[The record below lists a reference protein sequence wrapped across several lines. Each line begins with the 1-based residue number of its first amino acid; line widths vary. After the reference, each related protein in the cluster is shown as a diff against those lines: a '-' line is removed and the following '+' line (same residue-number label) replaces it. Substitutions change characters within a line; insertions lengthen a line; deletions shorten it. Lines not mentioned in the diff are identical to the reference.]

1 MPDAHGA
8 SMNGPGFWD
17 DLWRTDPDG
26 VEVPD
31 QILAAELA
39 HRTPGTLLD
48 LGCGQGTNAL
58 ALAARGWS
66 VLGVDISPQ
75 AVARARREAA
85 RRGLDA
91 AFEVGELPGW
101 TVDRRFDLVVSTFA
115 LPEGAAGDATL
126 RQAASLVKPGG
137 ELVVAEWDISMQET
151 WGWSDLDLFSVARI
165 MRHLPGLEIRTAEVR
180 DLTDL
185 YPKGDPRAAQLAT
198 NSAYAA
204 VVRAARPSLEDDRT
218 RQAATC

>member
-1 MPDAHGA
+1 
-8 SMNGPGFWD
+8 MNEPGFWD
-17 DLWRTDPDG
+17 ELWHTDPDG

-39 HRTPGTLLD
+39 HLMPGTLLD
-48 LGCGQGTNAL
+48 LGCGRGTNAL

-75 AVARARREAA
+75 AVALARREAV
-85 RRGLDA
+85 RRRLDA

-101 TVDRRFDLVVSTFA
+101 TTKRRFDLVISTFA
-115 LPEGAAGDATL
+115 LPEGTAGDATL
-126 RQAASLVKPGG
+126 RQAAALVKPGG
-137 ELVVAEWDISMQET
+137 ELVAAEWDISMQET
-151 WGWSDLDLFSVARI
+151 WGWSGLDLFSVERI
-165 MRHLPGLEIRTAEVR
+165 VRHLPGLEIRTAEVR

-185 YPKGDPRAAQLAT
+185 YPEGDPRAGQLAT

-204 VVRAARPSLEDDRT
+204 VVRAARPSLKDDRT
-218 RQAATC
+218 RQAATR

>member
-1 MPDAHGA
+1 
-8 SMNGPGFWD
+8 MNEPGFWD
-17 DLWRTDPDG
+17 ELWHTDPDG

-39 HRTPGTLLD
+39 HLMPGTLLD
-48 LGCGQGTNAL
+48 LGCGRGTNAL

-75 AVARARREAA
+75 AVALARREAV
-85 RRGLDA
+85 RRRLDA

-101 TVDRRFDLVVSTFA
+101 TTKRRFDLVICTFA

-126 RQAASLVKPGG
+126 RQAAALVRPGG
-137 ELVVAEWDISMQET
+137 ELIATEWDISMQET
-151 WGWSDLDLFSVARI
+151 WGWSDLDLFSVERI
-165 MRHLPGLEIRTAEVR
+165 VRHLPGLEIRTAEVR

-185 YPKGDPRAAQLAT
+185 YPEGDPRAGQLAT

-204 VVRAARPSLEDDRT
+204 VVRAARPSLKDDRT
-218 RQAATC
+218 RQAATR